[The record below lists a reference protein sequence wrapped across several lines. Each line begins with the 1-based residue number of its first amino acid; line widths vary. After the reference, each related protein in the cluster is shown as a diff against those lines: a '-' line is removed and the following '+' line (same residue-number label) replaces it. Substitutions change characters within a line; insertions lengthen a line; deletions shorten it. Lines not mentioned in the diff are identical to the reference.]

1 MLDFDGTRRWRRREA
16 VIAATFLL
24 LAVILLLLPS
34 AYQEPLRSGLRNTVL
49 RPFIAAQA
57 KIAADR
63 ALRVDISRIRA
74 QRDSLAALAVAQR
87 SLAEENR
94 QLRAMLGLGERA
106 GAEFVGAQV
115 LRVGTTGTNSTFL
128 IDVGAEDGIGV
139 GSPIIAPEGLL
150 GVVVRADAKTSQ
162 AIDWTSSEFKVG
174 AMTADGTAFGI
185 VESMSGRFGETDI
198 LLLTGAPFHSDVRP
212 GSRIVTSGR
221 GERYPRGIPVGTVLG
236 IQDADT
242 GWRKSYLMRPAV
254 RPEATLH
261 VLVGKVDGVPSDVS
275 ELWQLTVSADSMR
288 TDTTRSGT
296 DDEQR
301 RPDEGDAR

>member
-16 VIAATFLL
+16 VIAATFLF

-34 AYQEPLRSGLRNTVL
+34 AYQEPLRAGIRNTVL

-57 KIAADR
+57 RIAADR
-63 ALRVDISRIRA
+63 ALRADISQIRA

-94 QLRAMLGLGERA
+94 QLRAMLGLGQRT

-115 LRVGTTGTNSTFL
+115 LRVGTTGTKSTFL
-128 IDVGAEDGIGV
+128 IDVGTEDGIGV

-150 GVVVRADAKTSQ
+150 GVVVRADAQTSQ

-174 AMTADGTAFGI
+174 AMTIDGTAFGI
-185 VESMSGRFGETDI
+185 VESMSGRFGEVDI

-212 GSRIVTSGR
+212 GSLIVTSGR
-221 GERYPRGIPVGTVLG
+221 GQRYPRGIPVGTVLG

-261 VLVGKVDGVPSDVS
+261 VLVGKINAVPADVS
-275 ELWQLTVSADSMR
+275 ELWQLTVSADSVS
-288 TDTTRSGT
+288 TDTTRSDS
-296 DDEQR
+296 DDEEGR
-301 RPDEGDAR
+301 RDESNAR